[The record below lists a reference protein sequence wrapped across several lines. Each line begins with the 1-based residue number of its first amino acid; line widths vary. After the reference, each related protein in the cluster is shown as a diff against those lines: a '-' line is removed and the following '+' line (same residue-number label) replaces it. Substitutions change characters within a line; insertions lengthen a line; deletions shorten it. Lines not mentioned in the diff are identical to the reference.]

1 MRVTINSKEI
11 ELPAGT
17 SLAEILKTQSL
28 DGPGYA
34 VAVDGKVV
42 RQQQRE
48 ETILTDGATILVI
61 KAVCGG

>member
-1 MRVTINSKEI
+1 MKITINSKEL

-17 SLAEILKTQSL
+17 SLAELLKSQGL

-42 RQQQRE
+42 RQQQRQ
-48 ETILTDGATILVI
+48 ETILSDGNSVLVI